1 MVKMDLLNINRAII
15 LNLVIKSYTR
25 KITVFQII
33 YSSIYNYDP
42 NIEVTCISNAGP
54 FSQNLVPHTEILQYL
69 YMYYLDLHSAT
80 KHLPSG
86 LEILSVINLWHSS

>member
-33 YSSIYNYDP
+33 YSSIYNCDP
-42 NIEVTCISNAGP
+42 NIEVT
-54 FSQNLVPHTEILQYL
+54 
-69 YMYYLDLHSAT
+69 
-80 KHLPSG
+80 
-86 LEILSVINLWHSS
+86 